1 MSNHI
6 EPSLPLF
13 GYNASMRRSV
23 LIGLLIFAIVA
34 LVTGWLLLT
43 PSGLLGKA
51 DAFGYSVCHQ
61 APSRSFNIGGRPLP
75 LCARCSGT
83 FLGTLLGLAYL
94 STLGRKAGLPPI
106 RIAALLMIFL
116 GAFAVDGLNSFV
128 RIIPGIPYLYTSHNW
143 LRLVTGTGVGL
154 GIASILLP
162 VVHQSFWTQY
172 TDSPL
177 LANWKQMGILLG
189 LAALLDLALLSDNAL
204 ILYPLAVLSG
214 LAVPIIL
221 TIIYAVL
228 WVLVTKQENRYH
240 RLKDLWLP
248 ALAGFLTAML
258 QISLIDAGRYWLMG
272 TWAGIPLIN

>member
-1 MSNHI
+1 MDTLNQPTI
-6 EPSLPLF
+6 PF
-13 GYNASMRRSV
+13 VGYNSPMRRALIIGFLGIAV
-23 LIGLLIFAIVA
+23 LALLIS
-34 LVTGWLLLT
+34 WLILT
-43 PSGLLGKA
+43 PPGLLGKA
-51 DAFGYSVCHQ
+51 DAFGYSVGHQ
-61 APSRSFNIGGRPLP
+61 APARSFDIGGRPFP

-83 FLGTLLGLAYL
+83 FLGALLGLAYL

-106 RIAALLMIFL
+106 RIAALLMVFL

-128 RIIPGIPYLYTSHNW
+128 RLIPGLPNVYTPHNW
-143 LRLVTGTGVGL
+143 LRLLTGTGVGL

-162 VVHQSFWTQY
+162 VVHQSFWTTY
-172 TDSPL
+172 EDTPL
-177 LANWKQMGILLG
+177 LATWKQTGILLG

-214 LAVPIIL
+214 LAIPIIL
-221 TIIYAVL
+221 TIVYTVL